1 MFNYI
6 NKKLF
11 SVLCII
17 AVVLGAVALLWGP
30 DSPAE
35 DALSI
40 TFVDV
45 GQGDSVLIQSS
56 ISGKT
61 LLIDGGEKDSY
72 TDKLLPILRS
82 RGINAL
88 DYALV
93 THYHSDHTGGIS
105 KLLEDRMIK
114 TLMLPDYK
122 HKSRDSLYAKAQKSN
137 ADVLWVCEGT
147 AFPEIDPSLSIRVLH
162 PQKGGFS
169 EDENDNS
176 VVLFLEYNGSSFL
189 LTGDLEA
196 EGEKVIVDDYDIE
209 ADVLKVGHHGSFTST
224 SQNFLEAVNPTY
236 AIIQVGKDNS
246 YGHPH
251 NETLE
256 ALENDD
262 VLVYRTDTDGSIT
275 FSLSEHGISKISTE
289 RGSE

>member
-17 AVVLGAVALLWGP
+17 AVILGTVALLWKP
-30 DSPAE
+30 DTPAE

-45 GQGDSVLIQSS
+45 GQGDSILIQSS
-56 ISGKT
+56 LSGKT

-72 TDKLLPILRS
+72 TNKLLPVLKS
-82 RGINAL
+82 KGIHSL

-105 KLLEDRMIK
+105 ELLEDNMIK

-122 HKSRDSLYAKAQKSN
+122 HKSRDSLYAKAEKSN

-147 AFPEIDPSLSIRVLH
+147 AFPEIDPALSIRVLH

-196 EGEKVIVDDYDIE
+196 TGEKVLVDNYDLE

-224 SQNFLEAVNPTY
+224 SQKFLNAVDPTY
-236 AIIQVGKDNS
+236 AVIQVGENNS

-251 NETLE
+251 HETLE

-275 FSLSEHGISKISTE
+275 FRLSENGISKTSTE
-289 RGSE
+289 RGAK

>member
-11 SVLCII
+11 FTLCFI
-17 AVVLGAVALLWGP
+17 AVFLGAAAFFSTP
-30 DSPAE
+30 QSSESDS
-35 DALSI
+35 LSV

-45 GQGDSVLIQSS
+45 GQGDSILIRSS
-56 ISGKT
+56 TSGKT
-61 LLIDGGEKDSY
+61 LLIDGGEKNSY
-72 TDKLLPILRS
+72 EDILLPFLRS
-82 RGINAL
+82 KGIYSL

-105 KLLEDRMIK
+105 ELLKDKMIQ
-114 TLMLPDYK
+114 TLLLPDYK
-122 HKSRDSLYAKAQKSN
+122 NKSRDSLYSKAKKSD
-137 ADVLWVCEGT
+137 ADVLWVSKESS
-147 AFPEIDPSLSIRVLH
+147 FPEIDPSLSIRVLH

-209 ADVLKVGHHGSFTST
+209 ADVLKVGHHGSSTST